1 MKKLSLILV
10 AVLVLS
16 VLLPQ
21 MSILAADTDYKV
33 SDKAFENFSMNVG
46 ADEGERNFLWH
57 SNSTEGYVEFAVRG
71 GDTFPE
77 EYTSVQT
84 YLSQFNGK
92 MVHRATI
99 FGLESDTEYV
109 YRLRSGN
116 TVSKLR
122 YFTTD
127 PVDHFNFIFV
137 GDPQMGSTSGDN
149 NIANWK
155 NTLSTALSM
164 FPETSLLISAGDQVE
179 ESNDPS
185 LFSA

>member
-1 MKKLSLILV
+1 MRKLSLILA

-57 SNSTEGYVEFAVRG
+57 SNSTEGYVEFAVRN

-92 MVHRATI
+92 MV
-99 FGLESDTEYV
+99 
-109 YRLRSGN
+109 
-116 TVSKLR
+116 
-122 YFTTD
+122 
-127 PVDHFNFIFV
+127 
-137 GDPQMGSTSGDN
+137 
-149 NIANWK
+149 
-155 NTLSTALSM
+155 
-164 FPETSLLISAGDQVE
+164 
-179 ESNDPS
+179 
-185 LFSA
+185 